1 MERWLTV
8 EKEELQRLLRQVH
21 AEIETLDPADA
32 DKRAKLRALQADIQ
46 AALEREDYT
55 ETESL
60 QEQLED
66 AVTHLEADYPGLTA
80 TLATIINT
88 LSNAGI

>member
-1 MERWLTV
+1 V
-8 EKEELQRLLRQVH
+8 EKEELQNMLRQVH
-21 AEIETLDPADA
+21 AEIETLDPADTNT
-32 DKRAKLRALQADIQ
+32 RIKLSALQSDIQ

-60 QEQLED
+60 QKQLEE
-66 AVTHLEADYPGLTA
+66 AMTHLEADYPGLTA

-88 LSNAGI
+88 LSNMGI